1 MKLCS
6 PVDYSGSGFPSSF
19 CLFSSLTQEV
29 RLGCQD
35 HCQLLSFVGDC
46 SYKISLYVLLVQ
58 ELFPA
63 SNNTGP
69 REVFEVEG
77 PEDEMTE
84 N

>member
-1 MKLCS
+1 M
-6 PVDYSGSGFPSSF
+6 
-19 CLFSSLTQEV
+19 
-29 RLGCQD
+29 
-35 HCQLLSFVGDC
+35 GDC
-46 SYKISLYVLLVQ
+46 SCKVSLYVLLVQ

-77 PEDEMTE
+77 PEDEMTD